1 MFNLLCCSN
10 FRGITVIF
18 ECVRISIICQNPP
31 TDSEVRE
38 RERLN
43 FYNLYRLVTL
53 KIRSRS
59 PKSDQLLS
67 VSHDTIYTV

>member
-18 ECVRISIICQNPP
+18 ECVRISIIGQNPP
-31 TDSEVRE
+31 TGSEVRE

-43 FYNLYRLVTL
+43 FYSLYRVVTL

-59 PKSDQLLS
+59 PKSDQLFS
-67 VSHDTIYTV
+67 ASQ